1 MDENDIISEIFG
13 EVLYEH
19 NVELDFEISK
29 NIAND
34 FADALTAYS
43 EMKCEQY
50 RPAPNTKSDYEKVLE
65 LQSKVNRLEKE
76 LGRTN
81 KFNDKMSEFIQKKY
95 HADFVGL
102 DCQDNIIFQR
112 E

>member
-43 EMKCEQY
+43 EMKWEQH

-65 LQSKVNRLEKE
+65 LQSKVNRLEEE
-76 LGRTN
+76 LGWTN
-81 KFNDKMSEFIQKKY
+81 KFNDKMCEFIKKEN
-95 HADFVGL
+95 HTDFVGL
-102 DCQDNIIFQR
+102 DCQDNITFHR
-112 E
+112 